1 MRGNG
6 NGTAHTSGA
15 SSAARRLHRS
25 IVVVTLVLVS
35 VGSFPGI
42 ASATPGAKLWGHRYD
57 GPKSNADQVSALAVS
72 PDGST
77 VFVTGSSLGLT
88 SAKDYATLA
97 YEASTGNRLWTM
109 RYDGTAGRA
118 DQAVAL
124 GVSPDGSMVFV
135 TGSSVGLTGGRD
147 FVTVAYDASTGTELW
162 TKRYDG
168 PGNGTDRPKALAVS
182 PDGSQVFVTG
192 RSIGSSTSLNTWDYA
207 TVAYDASAGT
217 KLWAKR
223 YDGPA
228 SSDDLANALG
238 VSPDGS
244 MVFVTGQSAGSPA
257 IYEIATIAYD
267 ATTGDRV
274 WTKRFD
280 DPDTAD
286 DVANALGVS
295 PDGSTVFVSGY
306 GRSLS
311 TDFDYLTV
319 AIDATSGDP
328 VWSKRYNGPA
338 DYQDVSNALGVSPD
352 GSQVFVTGVSW
363 ATLIQ
368 GANYATVAYDAAT
381 GAELWVGRYTRTT
394 DDAAKALAV
403 SPDGSAV
410 FVTGTSTGDTGRP
423 DFATVAYDTSMG
435 TELWVR
441 RYNGPADNTDQAN
454 AIGVKPDGSAVYVAG
469 STYGF
474 TSDFDYATLA
484 YSTV

>member
-1 MRGNG
+1 
-6 NGTAHTSGA
+6 
-15 SSAARRLHRS
+15 
-25 IVVVTLVLVS
+25 VVTLVLLS

-42 ASATPGAKLWGHRYD
+42 AAATPGAKLWGHRYN
-57 GPKSNADQVSALAVS
+57 GPRSKADDATALEVS

-88 SAKDYATLA
+88 SAADYTTIA
-97 YEASTGNRLWTM
+97 YDAPTGHRLWTM
-109 RYDGTAGRA
+109 RYDGTGGGG

-124 GVSPDGSMVFV
+124 GVSPNGSTVFV
-135 TGSSVGLTGGRD
+135 TGSSRGLAGDRD
-147 FVTVAYDASTGTELW
+147 FATVAYDAPTGTQLW
-162 TKRYDG
+162 IKRYAG
-168 PGNGTDRPKALAVS
+168 PGNGTDRPNALAVS

-192 RSIGSSTSLNTWDYA
+192 RSIGSSTSSNSWDYA

-217 KLWAKR
+217 KLWTQR
-223 YDGPA
+223 YDDPA

-244 MVFVTGQSAGSPA
+244 TVFVTGQSAGSPA

-267 ATTGDRV
+267 ATTGDPL

-280 DPDTAD
+280 DPETAD

-295 PDGSTVFVSGY
+295 PDGSTVFVTGY
-306 GRSLS
+306 GRSAS
-311 TDFDYLTV
+311 TDFDYQTV
-319 AIDATSGDP
+319 AIDTTTGDP

-338 DYQDVSNALGVSPD
+338 DYEDVANALGMSPD
-352 GSQVFVTGVSW
+352 GSQIFVTGVSW

-381 GAELWVGRYTRTT
+381 GAEQWVGRYTRTT
-394 DDAAKALAV
+394 YDAAKALAV

-410 FVTGTSTGDTGRP
+410 FVTGMSNGDTGRL
-423 DFATVAYDTSMG
+423 DFATVAYDTSTG

-441 RYNGPADNTDQAN
+441 RYNGPANNTDQAN
-454 AIGVKPDGSAVYVAG
+454 AIGVNPDGSAVYVTG